1 MTCSPTDSPYW
12 KNDKA
17 AEMLFSYAASR
28 DSSYGPKAAKARL
41 DYGMDLLNRARAATG
56 EERQK
61 LKEESL
67 RYVSKEIAD
76 QAVPPPGE
84 EGPALDNRP
93 AE

>member
-1 MTCSPTDSPYW
+1 
-12 KNDKA
+12 
-17 AEMLFSYAASR
+17 
-28 DSSYGPKAAKARL
+28 
-41 DYGMDLLNRARAATG
+41 MDLLNRARAATG

-61 LKEESL
+61 LKEDSL

-84 EGPALDNRP
+84 EGPALDSKQ